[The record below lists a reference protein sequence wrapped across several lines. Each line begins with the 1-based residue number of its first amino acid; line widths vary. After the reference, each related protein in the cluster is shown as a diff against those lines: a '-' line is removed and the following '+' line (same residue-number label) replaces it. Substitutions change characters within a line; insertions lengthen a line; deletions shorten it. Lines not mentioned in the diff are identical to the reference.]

1 MSKGAAP
8 VAPFC
13 VFFGSVHC
21 FFDPGFKI
29 MDLFANTG
37 IFIYP
42 LAACS
47 FVAVFITVERLIAL
61 RDGAIIPR
69 FAVDAFV
76 AGQVQHIQPD
86 HKSVVGR
93 IVGFSR
99 ERNPDAEALKAF
111 ARLEVS
117 RMERGLF
124 LLEVVIGAAP
134 LLGLLGTV
142 TGLTR
147 VFGGFSAETG
157 LPEPEA
163 FIQGIALALN
173 TTIMGLAVAIPALA
187 AHSYLIRRVESLAA
201 RISVG
206 VECLV
211 KDGGAPT
218 PASSQSDTERKN
230 L

>member
-1 MSKGAAP
+1 
-8 VAPFC
+8 
-13 VFFGSVHC
+13 
-21 FFDPGFKI
+21 
-29 MDLFANTG
+29 MDILSTTG
-37 IFIYP
+37 IFLYP

-47 FVAVFITVERLIAL
+47 FVAVFIVVERLIAL
-61 RDGAIIPR
+61 RNSKIIPR
-69 FAVDAFV
+69 VAVDAFI
-76 AGQVQHIQPD
+76 AGREETIASE

-93 IVGFSR
+93 IVGFYR
-99 ERNPDAEALKAF
+99 ERSPDPEALKAF

-142 TGLTR
+142 TGLTQ

-163 FIQGIALALN
+163 FIKGIALALN
-173 TTIMGLAVAIPALA
+173 TTIIGLAIAIPALA
-187 AHSYLIRRVESLAA
+187 AHSYLLRRVESLAA

-211 KDGGAPT
+211 KSKHSGA
-218 PASSQSDTERKN
+218 N
-230 L
+230 LNPRPEA